1 MRQFKNGLLP
11 VFLAVA
17 LLAVACGGDDGDGTS
32 ITADMAMNAAVVAS
46 DEAAEALDEAIA
58 VGGVATTASQDA
70 ATGIAD
76 AAAAVAS
83 AQAALAAAEAAQE
96 AANEAGSTASGNEA
110 ALIAAQAALEEARA
124 AADEALVE
132 AKLARAEAYEARS
145 AASVQ
150 QTGTLGTPA
159 VADAGAVADTA
170 PADTAPA
177 DTAPADTAPITPD
190 SAGTEVPA
198 PVSIPLDF
206 LVIDAPGTPA
216 SFWDDAILR
225 ATERFPQLTINKLVL
240 PHHQA
245 ESTLRQLAESGRLP
259 DVMISNSLTPE
270 FIEQGLLL
278 PFEPTDLERFTNPV
292 GLGLSGGRQYVL
304 PALTVFESGVFY
316 NKDIF
321 DAAGITSEPQTWAEF
336 VAAAEAVAALGGVP
350 FVAGGA
356 GPFLAGGSSDDRW
369 AAAWPVMSLVSL
381 NVTGV
386 DPAFNTKLRSGEA
399 SFTDPLFV
407 ESLRL
412 FETLVRFGWLPND
425 ALSLGYTDLQERF
438 LEGTAAMYPMGGFF
452 VESIPADHPFAIGVF
467 PMPTVDGSRRLAT
480 YTKSGPVVSATTAN
494 PELARL
500 FAVEIATNL
509 ESMLQPLLRD
519 ASVPNTRGFALP
531 PNVQPHPLVMD
542 VVDILADPAAQHVPF
557 FTFEVGDNS
566 LVPGFQDELFQQVE
580 EMLAGKSAGD
590 AARALQAAWS
600 RLAG

>member
-1 MRQFKNGLLP
+1 MRQLKSGLLP
-11 VFLAVA
+11 VFLALTLFA
-17 LLAVACGGDDGDGTS
+17 AACGGDDGDDIP
-32 ITADMAMNAAVVAS
+32 ITAEMAMNAAVVAS

-58 VGGVATTASQDA
+58 VGDVATAASQEA
-70 ATGIAD
+70 ATGVAD
-76 AAAAVAS
+76 AAGAEAS
-83 AQAALAAAEAAQE
+83 AQTAFAAAKAAQE
-96 AANEAGSTASGNEA
+96 TANEARAAAFSNEA
-110 ALIAAQAALEEARA
+110 ALIAAQAALHEARTV
-124 AADEALVE
+124 ADEALVE
-132 AKLARAEAYEARS
+132 AKFARAEAYEARI
-145 AASVQ
+145 AASVP
-150 QTGTLGTPA
+150 QTGT
-159 VADAGAVADTA
+159 VAA
-170 PADTAPA
+170 PAPAPA
-177 DTAPADTAPITPD
+177 TPE
-190 SAGTEVPA
+190 SAGTEGPA
-198 PVSIPLDF
+198 PGSIRLDF
-206 LVIDAPGTPA
+206 LVIDTPGTPA

-225 ATERFPQLTINKLVL
+225 ATERFPQLTVNKLVL
-240 PHHQA
+240 PNHQA

-278 PFEPTDLERFTNPV
+278 PFELTDLERFTNPV

-304 PALTVFESGVFY
+304 PALTVLESGVFY

-321 DAAGITSEPQTWAEF
+321 EAAGITSEPQTWAEF

-381 NVTGV
+381 NVTGA

-407 ESLRL
+407 ESLRQ

-452 VESIPADHPFAIGVF
+452 VESIPADHPFTIGLF
-467 PMPTVDGSRRLAT
+467 PMPTLDGSKRLAT
-480 YTKSGPVVSATTAN
+480 YTKSGPVVSATTPN

-500 FAVEIATNL
+500 FAVELATNL

-519 ASVPNTRGFALP
+519 ASVPNTRGFTLP
-531 PNVQPHPLVMD
+531 PNVQPHPLVMN

-580 EMLAGKSAGD
+580 EMLAGKSAED
-590 AARALQAAWS
+590 AARALQNAWNS
-600 RLAG
+600 LSG

>member
-1 MRQFKNGLLP
+1 MRQLKNGLLP

-17 LLAVACGGDDGDGTS
+17 LFAVACGGDDGDGTS

-58 VGGVATTASQDA
+58 VGDIATTASQEA

-83 AQAALAAAEAAQE
+83 AQTALAAAEAAQE
-96 AANEAGSTASGNEA
+96 AANEAGAAASGNET

-150 QTGTLGTPA
+150 QTGTVVTPA

-170 PADTAPA
+170 PADTEPV
-177 DTAPADTAPITPD
+177 TPD

-240 PHHQA
+240 PQHQA

-321 DAAGITSEPQTWAEF
+321 DAAGITAEPQTWAEF
-336 VAAAEAVAALGGVP
+336 VTAAEAVAALGGVP

-407 ESLRL
+407 ESLRQ

-531 PNVQPHPLVMD
+531 PNVQAHPLIMD

-590 AARALQAAWS
+590 AARALQNAWNS
-600 RLAG
+600 LSG

>member
-1 MRQFKNGLLP
+1 MRQLKSGLLP
-11 VFLAVA
+11 VFLALT
-17 LLAVACGGDDGDGTS
+17 LLAAACGGDDGDDIP
-32 ITADMAMNAAVVAS
+32 ITAEMAMNAAVVAS

-58 VGGVATTASQDA
+58 VGDVATAASQEA
-70 ATGIAD
+70 ATGVAD
-76 AAAAVAS
+76 AAGAEAS
-83 AQAALAAAEAAQE
+83 AQTAFAAAKAAQE
-96 AANEAGSTASGNEA
+96 TANEARAAAFSNEA
-110 ALIAAQAALEEARA
+110 ALIAAQAALHEARTV
-124 AADEALVE
+124 ADEALVE
-132 AKLARAEAYEARS
+132 AKFARAEAYEARI
-145 AASVQ
+145 AASVP
-150 QTGTLGTPA
+150 QTGT
-159 VADAGAVADTA
+159 VAA
-170 PADTAPA
+170 PAPAPA
-177 DTAPADTAPITPD
+177 PATPE
-190 SAGTEVPA
+190 SAGTEGPA
-198 PVSIPLDF
+198 PGSIRLDF
-206 LVIDAPGTPA
+206 LVIDTPGTPA

-225 ATERFPQLTINKLVL
+225 ATERFPQLTVNKLVL
-240 PHHQA
+240 PNHQA

-278 PFEPTDLERFTNPV
+278 PFELTDLERFTNPV

-304 PALTVFESGVFY
+304 PALTVLESGVFY

-321 DAAGITSEPQTWAEF
+321 EAAGITSEPQTWAEF

-381 NVTGV
+381 NVTGA

-407 ESLRL
+407 ESLRQ

-452 VESIPADHPFAIGVF
+452 VESIPADHPFTIGLF
-467 PMPTVDGSRRLAT
+467 PMPTLDGSKRLAT
-480 YTKSGPVVSATTAN
+480 YTKSGPVVSATTPN

-500 FAVEIATNL
+500 FAVELATNL

-519 ASVPNTRGFALP
+519 ASVPNTRGFTLP
-531 PNVQPHPLVMD
+531 PNVQPHPLVMN

-580 EMLAGKSAGD
+580 EMLAGKSAED
-590 AARALQAAWS
+590 AARALQNAWNS
-600 RLAG
+600 LSG